1 MGKLIYAIGM
11 LIVGGSLFG
20 MYFASSALWISV
32 GMIGAFTCY
41 MGGVINGENL

>member
-11 LIVGGSLFG
+11 LIVGGSLIG
-20 MYFASSALWISV
+20 MYLASSALWISV

-41 MGGVINGENL
+41 MGGVIRGEDL